1 MKPLGPLSAFVPLA
15 IALATSWAPLA
26 HGQQTA
32 PVPSAQPEP
41 PSIMAA
47 PGPATNGA
55 GSAGAGAAAAVPP
68 AITPVGTPPPSAARA
83 KAATPTGGPAAE
95 TTPTATVTS
104 TTSAPLYA
112 TGTPSADASM
122 EPRTR
127 AFADVPS
134 EETIIVPRYD
144 LLTSGAAFLA
154 VSYLPS
160 VVVGA
165 ESHREGDTNLF
176 IPVFGPWFDLIA
188 RPPCSVTVPCSGE
201 GLAKVA
207 LVADGV
213 LQTAGALQVALALLV
228 PHRHVVLHAKTDR
241 FAVDFTPS
249 RLGTGYG
256 LAALGTF

>member
-1 MKPLGPLSAFVPLA
+1 MKPLCPLSRFVPLA
-15 IALATSWAPLA
+15 IALAASWATVA

-32 PVPSAQPEP
+32 PVPNAQPDP
-41 PSIMAA
+41 PSVMPA
-47 PGPATNGA
+47 PGPATKGA
-55 GSAGAGAAAAVPP
+55 R
-68 AITPVGTPPPSAARA
+68 TTPPPAA
-83 KAATPTGGPAAE
+83 AATPTGGPAAE
-95 TTPTATVTS
+95 ATPTAGVTA

-112 TGTPSADASM
+112 TGTANGEASI
-122 EPRTR
+122 EPRIR
-127 AFADVPS
+127 PFADVPS

-188 RPPCSVTVPCSGE
+188 RPPCSVTVPCGGE

-256 LAALGTF
+256 MAALGTF